1 MRWDGPPLEA
11 WAPWRPEEIAR
22 RLAGTR
28 AHWYVIGG
36 FAIDLFLGRETR
48 EHEDAEIAVP
58 RAEFPLVR
66 EALADCAFH
75 TVGGEVRRL
84 APGEA
89 PPPERHQN
97 WALDPVANEWRVDV
111 MLEPGD
117 ADTWVFR
124 RVPSL
129 RAPRA
134 AMIATTAEGIPF
146 LRPQGVLLY
155 KAKQTR
161 PKDEVDFAA
170 VLPALDATARAW
182 LREALSRV
190 HPGHAW
196 IERLH

>member
-11 WAPWRPEEIAR
+11 WAPWSPDEIAR
-22 RLAGTR
+22 RLAGTHAR
-28 AHWYVIGG
+28 WYVIGG
-36 FAIDLFLGRETR
+36 FAVDLFLGRETR

-58 RAEFPLVR
+58 RAELPLVR
-66 EALADCAFH
+66 EALGDYVFH

-97 WALDPVANEWRVDV
+97 WVLDPVANAWRVDV

-124 RVPSL
+124 RDETF

-134 AMIATTAEGIPF
+134 AMIATTPEGIPF

-161 PKDEVDFAA
+161 AKDETDFAA
-170 VLPALDATARAW
+170 VLPALDTPARAW
-182 LREALSRV
+182 LREALARA

-196 IERLH
+196 LDRLG